1 MITSNSIILKGLY
14 INKNN
19 IFSPDESRDKV
30 LLLNSKEINKIRNK
44 FIQKGYALIPLELIF
59 VKGLVKIVIGVGK
72 GRKTYDKKD
81 VIKSKDIERDTKR
94 ELKNYK

>member
-1 MITSNSIILKGLY
+1 
-14 INKNN
+14 
-19 IFSPDESRDKV
+19 
-30 LLLNSKEINKIRNK
+30 
-44 FIQKGYALIPLELIF
+44 LELIF